1 MHKRTSLYALLA
13 LSLSSASLGW
23 QHLAYAA
30 CQSSTAQG
38 STTQSPTPA
47 SKAVADVLANA
58 VERGD
63 TPGVVAL
70 VVDRKGC
77 VFEGSAGKLDIARD
91 APLSSNAIF
100 RIASMT
106 KPVTSAAIMILVE
119 QGKLSLDDPVSKYL
133 PAIGQLQVLTH
144 FNEVDGTYETRPAK
158 RPMTIRHLL
167 AQTSG
172 MGYAFSNPTVAALV
186 KLTHKAEWELPLQ
199 HDPGE
204 TWMYS
209 PSPAVLGLVVEKISG
224 ISLEEFLQRH
234 IFVPLGM
241 HDTSFAVPLDQQSRV
256 ITIYQHVDGKFQ
268 DLPQPSINAVPT
280 PPFRGDGGL
289 LSTADDY
296 GRFVSMLLGG
306 GQLGHVRILSARSVR
321 LMGENQ
327 IGAIV
332 VSQQPAA
339 DPVRTRPFPLGA
351 GRDKFGL
358 GFQITEASGA
368 GANSRSQ
375 GSLSWAGI
383 YNTEFW
389 IDPQRGIAGVLLMQ
403 FLPFYDEG
411 AIRTLKDFENA
422 VYEDLNHGP

>member
-1 MHKRTSLYALLA
+1 M
-13 LSLSSASLGW
+13 
-23 QHLAYAA
+23 
-30 CQSSTAQG
+30 
-38 STTQSPTPA
+38 
-47 SKAVADVLANA
+47 
-58 VERGD
+58 
-63 TPGVVAL
+63 
-70 VVDRKGC
+70 
-77 VFEGSAGKLDIARD
+77 FEGSAGKLDIAHD

-224 ISLEEFLQRH
+224 ISLEKFLQRH

-241 HDTSFAVPLDQQSRV
+241 HDTSFAVPLDKQSRV

-289 LSTADDY
+289 LSTAADY

-351 GRDKFGL
+351 GQDKFGL
-358 GFQITEASGA
+358 GFQITEASSA
-368 GANSRSQ
+368 GAKSRSQ

-389 IDPQRGIAGVLLMQ
+389 IDPKRGIGGVLLMQ
-403 FLPFYDEG
+403 FLPFYDES
-411 AIRTLKDFENA
+411 AIRTLKDFEKA
-422 VYEDLNHGP
+422 VYEDLDHGP

>member
-23 QHLAYAA
+23 QNLAHAA
-30 CQSSTAQG
+30 CQSSTAQS
-38 STTQSPTPA
+38 STAQSRTPS

-77 VFEGSAGKLDIARD
+77 VFEGSAGKLDIAHD

-224 ISLEEFLQRH
+224 MSLEEFLQRH

-241 HDTSFAVPLDQQSRV
+241 HDTSFAVPLDKQSRV

-289 LSTADDY
+289 LSTAADY

-351 GRDKFGL
+351 GQDKFGL
-358 GFQITEASGA
+358 GFQITEASSA
-368 GANSRSQ
+368 GAKSRSQ

-389 IDPQRGIAGVLLMQ
+389 IDPQRGIGGVLLMQ
-403 FLPFYDEG
+403 FLPFYDES
-411 AIRTLKDFENA
+411 AIRTLKDFEKA
-422 VYEDLNHGP
+422 VYEDLDHGP

>member
-1 MHKRTSLYALLA
+1 MRIRTSLYVLLA
-13 LSLSSASLGW
+13 LSLSVAGLGGSRNV
-23 QHLAYAA
+23 AYAA
-30 CQSSTAQG
+30 CQSPRF
-38 STTQSPTPA
+38 QSPAPA
-47 SKAVADVLANA
+47 SKAISNVLASA

-63 TPGVVAL
+63 TPGLVAL

-77 VFEGSAGKLDIARD
+77 VFEDSAGKLDMAQD
-91 APLSSNAIF
+91 APLSGDAIF

-106 KPVTSAAIMILVE
+106 KPVTSVAIMILLE
-119 QGKLSLDDPVSKYL
+119 EGKLSLDDPVSKYL
-133 PAIGQLQVLTH
+133 PAFANPQVLTH
-144 FNEVDGTYETRPAK
+144 FNQVDGTYETRPAK

-186 KLTHKAEWELPLQ
+186 KLTHKPEWELPLQ

-204 TWMYS
+204 MWMYS
-209 PSPAVLGLVVEKISG
+209 PSPAVLGLIVEKISG
-224 ISLEEFLQRH
+224 MSLEDFLQRR

-241 HDTSFAVPLDQQSRV
+241 QDTSFAVPADKQSRV
-256 ITIYQHVDGKFQ
+256 IRVYQHVDGKFQ
-268 DLPQPSINAVPT
+268 DIPQPPIPVVPT
-280 PPFRGDGGL
+280 PPFHGDGGL
-289 LSTADDY
+289 CSTADDY
-296 GRFVSMLLGG
+296 GKFLSMLLGG
-306 GQLGHVRILSARSVR
+306 GRLGQVRILSARSVR

-332 VSQQPAA
+332 VLQQPAA

-358 GFQITEASGA
+358 GFQITEASSEGSK
-368 GANSRSQ
+368 SRGQ

-389 IDPQRGIAGVLLMQ
+389 IDPQRGIGGVLLMQ
-403 FLPFYDEG
+403 FLPFYDE
-411 AIRTLKDFENA
+411 AALRTLKDFENA

>member
-1 MHKRTSLYALLA
+1 VHMRTSFYALLA
-13 LSLSSASLGW
+13 LSLSFASLGSRN
-23 QHLAYAA
+23 LAYAA
-30 CQSSTAQG
+30 CRSSAAQRSAAQIPTSTSTAI
-38 STTQSPTPA
+38 SN
-47 SKAVADVLANA
+47 VLASA

-63 TPGVVAL
+63 TPAVVAL

-77 VFEGSAGKLDIARD
+77 VFEDSAGKLDVVHAVPI
-91 APLSSNAIF
+91 STNAIF

-106 KPVTSAAIMILVE
+106 KPVTSVAIMILVE
-119 QGKLSLDDPVSKYL
+119 QGKLSLDDPVSRYL

-144 FNEVDGTYETRPAK
+144 FNEVDGTYQTRPAK

-172 MGYAFSNPTVAALV
+172 MGYAFSNPTVAAMV
-186 KLTHKAEWELPLQ
+186 KLTHKPDWELPLQ

-204 TWMYS
+204 LWMYS
-209 PSPAVLGLVVEKISG
+209 PSPQVLGLIVEKISG
-224 ISLEEFLQRH
+224 MSLEEFLQRH

-241 HDTSFAVPLDQQSRV
+241 HDTSFAVPLEKQSRV
-256 ITIYQHVDGKFQ
+256 ITVYDHVDGKFQ
-268 DLPQPSINAVPT
+268 DIPQPPISSLPT

-289 LSTADDY
+289 CSTADDY
-296 GRFVSMLLGG
+296 GRFIRMLLGG
-306 GQLGHVRILSARSVR
+306 GQLDHVRVLSARSVR

-339 DPVRTRPFPLGA
+339 DPTRTRPFPLGA
-351 GRDKFGL
+351 GQDKFGL
-358 GFQITEASGA
+358 GFQITQASSA
-368 GANSRSQ
+368 GPKSRSP

-389 IDPQRGIAGVLLMQ
+389 IDPRRGIGGVLLMQ

-422 VYEDLNHGP
+422 VYEDLSRGP

>member
-1 MHKRTSLYALLA
+1 MPKRTPLYALVA
-13 LSLSSASLGW
+13 LSLSCAGLGS
-23 QHLAYAA
+23 QDVAHAA
-30 CQSSTAQG
+30 CQSSAP
-38 STTQSPTPA
+38 SPAT
-47 SKAVADVLANA
+47 KAISQVLASA

-77 VFEGSAGKLDIARD
+77 VFEDSSGKLDVAHD

-106 KPVTSAAIMILVE
+106 KPVTSVAIMILLE

-133 PAIGQLQVLTH
+133 PAFAKLQVLTH
-144 FNEVDGTYETRPAK
+144 FNEGDGTYETRPAK

-167 AQTSG
+167 THTSG

-209 PSPAVLGLVVEKISG
+209 PSPAVLGFIVEKISG
-224 ISLEEFLQRH
+224 TSLDEFFRRH
-234 IFVPLGM
+234 IFAPLEM
-241 HDTSFAVPLDQQSRV
+241 QDTSFAVPLDKQARV
-256 ITIYQHVDGKFQ
+256 ITVYEHVDGKFQ
-268 DLPQPSINAVPT
+268 DLAQPPIPAAPT

-289 LSTADDY
+289 YSTADDY
-296 GRFVSMLLGG
+296 GRFLRMLLGR
-306 GQLGHVRILSARSVR
+306 GQLGHVRILSARSVQ
-321 LMGENQ
+321 LMGQNQ
-327 IGAIV
+327 IGVIV

-339 DPVRTRPFPLGA
+339 DPARTRPFPLGA

-358 GFQITEASGA
+358 GFQITASSTEGSK
-368 GANSRSQ
+368 SRSQ

-389 IDPQRGIAGVLLMQ
+389 IDPQRGIGGVLLMQ
-403 FLPFYDEG
+403 FLPFYDAG
-411 AIRTLKDFENA
+411 AIRTLKDFENT
-422 VYEDLNHGP
+422 VNEDLDRGP

>member
-1 MHKRTSLYALLA
+1 
-13 LSLSSASLGW
+13 
-23 QHLAYAA
+23 
-30 CQSSTAQG
+30 
-38 STTQSPTPA
+38 
-47 SKAVADVLANA
+47 VLASA

-63 TPGVVAL
+63 TPGIVAL
-70 VVDRKGC
+70 VVDRNGC
-77 VFEGSAGKLDIARD
+77 VFEDSAGKLDMTRE
-91 APLSSNAIF
+91 APLPSNAIF

-106 KPVTSAAIMILVE
+106 KPVTSVAIMMLVE

-133 PAIGQLQVLTH
+133 PAFDKLQVLTH

-167 AQTSG
+167 TQTSG

-186 KLTHKAEWELPLQ
+186 KLTHQVEWELPLQ
-199 HDPGE
+199 HDPGD

-209 PSPAVLGLVVEKISG
+209 PSPAVLGLIVEKISG
-224 ISLEEFLQRH
+224 LSLEEFLQRR

-241 HDTSFAVPLDQQSRV
+241 SDTSFAVPLDKQARV
-256 ITIYQHVDGKFQ
+256 ITVYQHVDGKFQ
-268 DLPQPSINAVPT
+268 DIPQPPIPAVPK

-289 LSTADDY
+289 CSTADDY
-296 GRFVSMLLGG
+296 GRFLSMLLGG
-306 GQLGHVRILSARSVR
+306 GRLGHVRILSARSVR

-339 DPVRTRPFPLGA
+339 DPVRTQPFPLGA

-358 GFQITEASGA
+358 GFQITETSSAESK
-368 GANSRSQ
+368 SRGQ

-389 IDPQRGIAGVLLMQ
+389 VDPQRGIGGVLLMQ
-403 FLPFYDEG
+403 FLPFYDE
-411 AIRTLKDFENA
+411 AALRTLKDFENA

>member
-13 LSLSSASLGW
+13 LSLSSAGLGW
-23 QHLAYAA
+23 QDLVYAA
-30 CQSSTAQG
+30 CQSSTAQS
-38 STTQSPTPA
+38 STAQSPAPA

-70 VVDRKGC
+70 VADRKGC

-224 ISLEEFLQRH
+224 MSLEEFLQRH

-241 HDTSFAVPLDQQSRV
+241 HDTSFAVPLDKQSRV

-268 DLPQPSINAVPT
+268 DLPQPSINSVPT

-289 LSTADDY
+289 LSTAADY

-351 GRDKFGL
+351 GQDKFGL
-358 GFQITEASGA
+358 GFQITEASSA
-368 GANSRSQ
+368 GAKSRSQ

-389 IDPQRGIAGVLLMQ
+389 IDPQRGIGGVLLMQ

>member
-13 LSLSSASLGW
+13 LSLSSAGLGW
-23 QHLAYAA
+23 QDLVYAA
-30 CQSSTAQG
+30 CQSSTAQS
-38 STTQSPTPA
+38 STAQSPAPA
-47 SKAVADVLANA
+47 SKAVADVLVNA

-70 VVDRKGC
+70 VADRKGC

-224 ISLEEFLQRH
+224 MSLEEFLQRH

-241 HDTSFAVPLDQQSRV
+241 HDTSFAVPLDKQSRV

-268 DLPQPSINAVPT
+268 DLPQPSINSVPT

-289 LSTADDY
+289 LSTAADY

-351 GRDKFGL
+351 GQDKFGL
-358 GFQITEASGA
+358 GFQITEASSA
-368 GANSRSQ
+368 GAKSRSQ

-389 IDPQRGIAGVLLMQ
+389 IDPQRGIGGVLLMQ

>member
-1 MHKRTSLYALLA
+1 MHMRTSLYTLLA
-13 LSLSSASLGW
+13 LSLSFAGLGS
-23 QHLAYAA
+23 QNLAYAA
-30 CQSSTAQG
+30 CQSSTAQSSG
-38 STTQSPTPA
+38 SQSLAPA
-47 SKAVADVLANA
+47 SKAISNVLVSA

-63 TPGVVAL
+63 TPGLVAL

-77 VFEGSAGKLDIARD
+77 VFEDSAGKLDMAHD

-106 KPVTSAAIMILVE
+106 KPVTSVAIMILVE
-119 QGKLSLDDPVSKYL
+119 EGKLSLDDPVSKYL
-133 PAIGQLQVLTH
+133 PAFDRPQVLRH

-158 RPMTIRHLL
+158 RSMTIRHLL
-167 AQTSG
+167 THTSG
-172 MGYAFSNPTVAALV
+172 IGYAFSNPTVAALI
-186 KLTHKAEWELPLQ
+186 KLTHKAEWELPLL

-209 PSPAVLGLVVEKISG
+209 PSPAVLGLIVEKISG
-224 ISLEEFLQRH
+224 MSLEEFLQRH
-234 IFVPLGM
+234 IFVPLNM
-241 HDTSFAVPLDQQSRV
+241 QDTSFAVRLDKQSRV
-256 ITIYQHVDGKFQ
+256 ITVYEHVDGKFQ
-268 DLPQPSINAVPT
+268 DLPQPPIPAVPT

-289 LSTADDY
+289 YSTADDY
-296 GRFVSMLLGG
+296 GKFLSMLLSG

-358 GFQITEASGA
+358 GFQITEASSEGSK
-368 GANSRSQ
+368 SRSQ

-389 IDPQRGIAGVLLMQ
+389 IDPQRGIGGVLLMQ
-403 FLPFYDEG
+403 FLPFYDEA
-411 AIRTLKDFENA
+411 AIRTLQDFENA
-422 VYEDLNHGP
+422 VYEGLNRGP